1 MMSSKTVTI
10 MIIGKRDQICKLIQN
25 HVEVDWGT
33 IIKRINKY
41 GSRQFKKLSG
51 HISYFQRYMESIEL
65 SRCQFAMSAHIIFIL
80 FIWHLL

>member
-1 MMSSKTVTI
+1 MMSSKTATI
-10 MIIGKRDQICKLIQN
+10 MIIGKRDQNCKLIQN

-33 IIKRINKY
+33 IIERINKY
-41 GSRQFKKLSG
+41 GSRQFTKLFG
-51 HISYFQRYMESIEL
+51 HISYFLRYTESIVL

>member
-1 MMSSKTVTI
+1 MMLPKTVTI

-33 IIKRINKY
+33 IIERINKY
-41 GSRQFKKLSG
+41 DSREFTKLSG
-51 HISYFQRYMESIEL
+51 HISSFQRYTEFFVL
-65 SRCQFAMSAHIIFIL
+65 SRCQFSMSAHIIFIL